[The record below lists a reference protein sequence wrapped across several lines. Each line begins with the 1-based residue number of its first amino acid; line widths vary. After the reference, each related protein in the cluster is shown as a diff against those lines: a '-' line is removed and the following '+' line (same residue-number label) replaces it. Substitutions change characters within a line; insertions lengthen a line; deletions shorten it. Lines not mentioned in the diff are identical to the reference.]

1 MPADIIV
8 GFKQGDVVLWV
19 QQIGR
24 HQAGN
29 TAPHHGDALP
39 LRRFHGPLT
48 ARSYTRSGTGLRSR
62 TRPSQDSALSR

>member
-8 GFKQGDVVLWV
+8 GFKQRDVVIWV

-29 TAPHHGDALP
+29 TTSHHGDAP
-39 LRRFHGPLT
+39 SLRQLHGPLT
-48 ARSYTRSGTGLRSR
+48 ARS
-62 TRPSQDSALSR
+62 